1 MGGLKTISILLAIF
15 IYNFKLPTSMKKV
28 WLLIG
33 ILLLASCGTPQEA
46 VPGAPFEV
54 ETPVKVEEPAETP
67 VETPTSSGEIV
78 MGAIMPLSGDGA
90 AYGEPISRQLLIA
103 VDTLNAE
110 GGING
115 KNVRI
120 ILEDGKCNPK
130 DGATAANK
138 LVNVDEVKVI
148 FGGVCSGET
157 LGAAPIVEEAGVI
170 MISPSATSPD
180 ISNAGEYIFRTA
192 PSDAFAG
199 GVAAQA
205 AYDLGFR
212 KAAILSAN
220 TDYSQGLHKV
230 FNEVFIDFG
239 GEIVAA
245 ESYNTEDTDY
255 KTTLLKLKKK
265 NPDVLYYVPQFPASA
280 VKVITQANQLK
291 FDVAIFTAEVLIG
304 RDIVKEHAVLFEGI
318 TGVEAAFDEEGE
330 IAKKVMAD
338 YRAKHGEPAFPFYQ
352 AAARDALYLVADAMK
367 EHGED
372 TEKVRDA
379 LAATKDWEGAIG
391 KLTMDEF
398 GDPILDF
405 AIQQIQDGKVV
416 KIE

>member
-1 MGGLKTISILLAIF
+1 
-15 IYNFKLPTSMKKV
+15 
-28 WLLIG
+28 
-33 ILLLASCGTPQEA
+33 
-46 VPGAPFEV
+46 
-54 ETPVKVEEPAETP
+54 
-67 VETPTSSGEIV
+67 
-78 MGAIMPLSGDGA
+78 
-90 AYGEPISRQLLIA
+90 
-103 VDTLNAE
+103 
-110 GGING
+110 
-115 KNVRI
+115 
-120 ILEDGKCNPK
+120 
-130 DGATAANK
+130 
-138 LVNVDEVKVI
+138 
-148 FGGVCSGET
+148 
-157 LGAAPIVEEAGVI
+157 
-170 MISPSATSPD
+170 
-180 ISNAGEYIFRTA
+180 
-192 PSDAFAG
+192 
-199 GVAAQA
+199 
-205 AYDLGFR
+205 
-212 KAAILSAN
+212 
-220 TDYSQGLHKV
+220 
-230 FNEVFIDFG
+230 
-239 GEIVAA
+239 
-245 ESYNTEDTDY
+245 
-255 KTTLLKLKKK
+255 
-265 NPDVLYYVPQFPASA
+265 VLYYVPQFPASA

>member
-1 MGGLKTISILLAIF
+1 M
-15 IYNFKLPTSMKKV
+15 
-28 WLLIG
+28 
-33 ILLLASCGTPQEA
+33 LLLASCGTPQEA

-54 ETPVKVEEPAETP
+54 TTPAEVETPEPETP
-67 VETPTSSGEIV
+67 VETPSGGEIV

-115 KNVRI
+115 KNVKI

-138 LVNVDEVKVI
+138 LVNMDGVKVI

-170 MISPSATSPD
+170 LISPSATSPD

-212 KAAILSAN
+212 KAAILSEN
-220 TDYSQGLHKV
+220 TDYAQGLHRV
-230 FNEVFIDFG
+230 FSEVFQEFG
-239 GEIVAA
+239 GEVVAS
-245 ESYNTEDTDY
+245 ESFNTEDTDF
-255 KTTLLKLKKK
+255 KTTILKLRKK
-265 NPDVLYYVPQFPASA
+265 NPDVWYFVPQFPQTA
-280 VKVITQANQLK
+280 VKVVTQSQQLGME
-291 FDVAIFTAEVLIG
+291 VAIFTAEVLIG
-304 RDIVKEHAVLFEGI
+304 RDIVKEHGETFEGI
-318 TGVEAAFDEEGE
+318 TGVEPAFDEEGE
-330 IAKKVMAD
+330 IAKQVMDA
-338 YRAKHGEPAFPFYQ
+338 YKAAHGEPAFPFFQ
-352 AAARDALYLVADAMK
+352 AAIRDALYLVADAMK
-367 EHGED
+367 KHGED
-372 TEKVRDA
+372 TDKVRDE
-379 LAATKDWEGAIG
+379 LAATKDWEGAVG
-391 KLTMDEF
+391 KLTMDEN
-398 GDPILDF
+398 GDPVLDF
-405 AIQQIQDGKVV
+405 AIQQIQDGNLV
-416 KIE
+416 KLE